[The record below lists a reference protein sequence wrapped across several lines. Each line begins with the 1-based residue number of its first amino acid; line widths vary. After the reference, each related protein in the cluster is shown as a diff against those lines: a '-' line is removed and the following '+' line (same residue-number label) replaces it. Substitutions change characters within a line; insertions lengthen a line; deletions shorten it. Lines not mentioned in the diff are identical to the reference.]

1 MKQRIKGFLAVLLL
15 GSILSTGCT
24 GPEDVPS
31 SGGLPPDSM
40 DGHAILR
47 VVSPPAERAGE
58 PEKSEEAGVSQLHPY
73 VKGLTADIAA
83 ELSTPG
89 MGEYEKAKAAFD
101 YLITHVSIGEP
112 IGLELWRVHGGG
124 AEAIPFIEQRA
135 IGPLRFGVGMCEDYA
150 AALTLLLREMGLEAA
165 YMPGLTYSAEGNLV
179 DHAWTLV
186 KVDGVWYHLD
196 SQLEDAISRR
206 GSVGYRYFLRGD
218 RTMAASHHW
227 GQNLIA
233 AGVLTAEQNREIA
246 ESFPAPSCPLDYPTP
261 QRLPIT
267 DSPAPDME
275 TLRQRVAAEIAAWE
289 AENGPLP
296 EMELNALPPVFG
308 LEGYGPADEG

>member
-47 VVSPPAERAGE
+47 VVSPPAEPAGE

-101 YLITHVSIGEP
+101 DLITHVSIGEP

-124 AEAIPFIEQRA
+124 AEAIPFIEHRA
-135 IGPLRFGVGMCEDYA
+135 IGPLRFGVGMCEDNA
-150 AALTLLLREMGLEAA
+150 AALTLLLREM
-165 YMPGLTYSAEGNLV
+165 
-179 DHAWTLV
+179 
-186 KVDGVWYHLD
+186 
-196 SQLEDAISRR
+196 
-206 GSVGYRYFLRGD
+206 
-218 RTMAASHHW
+218 
-227 GQNLIA
+227 
-233 AGVLTAEQNREIA
+233 VL
-246 ESFPAPSCPLDYPTP
+246 
-261 QRLPIT
+261 
-267 DSPAPDME
+267 
-275 TLRQRVAAEIAAWE
+275 
-289 AENGPLP
+289 
-296 EMELNALPPVFG
+296 
-308 LEGYGPADEG
+308 